1 MSLNLRPSQKAV
13 PIDRTGPPAC
23 RTTLHRHCARCGV
36 ADETVYAAPLANGG
50 NFPPLC
56 LGCSVKVMRIRATER
71 AVQALEA
78 GCE

>member
-1 MSLNLRPSQKAV
+1 VALIQRPTTRAV

-23 RTTLHRHCARCGV
+23 RGDVHRHCARCGV

-71 AVQALEA
+71 AVAALEG
-78 GCE
+78 GCD